1 MCLIMLPG
9 IVRRERREQ
18 REQGADAAAG
28 RGTHAAQAAAGQR
41 KQEVGGARWRRGRDH
56 RGREASTR
64 GDAGA
69 MECGGEMKGEA
80 SASTIGKGASAR
92 SFEGGASAST
102 ISKGATPRSAKG
114 GASASTIAEGA
125 GATRAKQTRTTQC
138 RRVSRS
144 SEFDPGGLRL
154 EPAPCFVEDL
164 TPGVSLRTPQ

>member
-1 MCLIMLPG
+1 MMCLIMLPG

-80 SASTIGKGASAR
+80 FASTIGKGASAR

-114 GASASTIAEGA
+114 GGI
-125 GATRAKQTRTTQC
+125 RQHD
-138 RRVSRS
+138 RRRSRCNTCKADKDDS
-144 SEFDPGGLRL
+144 MPPGL
-154 EPAPCFVEDL
+154 EEL
-164 TPGVSLRTPQ
+164 